1 MFNSLVTRIGLVS
14 AVVLLLFMASILAF
28 LHANRISAELVQS
41 LQDVNQAQA
50 EAGEVRQQLDS
61 VNRQMLAMEALA
73 DPDNEVW
80 ISESESESLQS
91 SLDNL
96 EAGAG
101 RIQEV
106 LDVHEV
112 NERPDAPL
120 ELLLQAWRDQV
131 RWLSGPVESEI
142 DIDNDEEAA
151 REQALFEGGMD
162 VVGENTQVWLEQARD
177 QVREQS
183 MQLQLVAASLNESLD
198 EVVAR
203 SSRLIQG
210 VFVVSLLIV
219 IGAGYPLVRHIRRSL
234 KALTKGSVQWSAGKT
249 EYRVP
254 ELGRDEFGELGLHFN
269 RMAAQIEE
277 VMAELE
283 LARARAD
290 HANQSKSEFLANMSH
305 ELRTPMNAIIGYSEM
320 VLEEAEDDP
329 EARAEEFKADIGKIL
344 AAGKHL
350 LALINDILD
359 ISKIEAGKMTLY
371 VEPVDVVELIEE
383 SMTTV
388 RPLIEKN
395 DNRLEFQH
403 DLEGFRI
410 ESDQT
415 KLRQILLNLLS
426 NAAKF
431 THEGRI
437 TIAAECRRADDRDL
451 LDLTVT
457 DTGIGMNEEQQAR
470 VFEAFTQADSSTT
483 REFGG
488 TGLGLTI
495 CKRFAELM
503 EGDLVVSSA
512 PGEGTSFTLS
522 VPVRSQTDADDEQD
536 TPQSDGQAD
545 MPVDSRGRVLVID
558 DDPAARDIAGR
569 ILRGDGY
576 EVLVAESGQRGLE
589 LARQSRP
596 DLIVLDVMM
605 PGLDG
610 WQVLESLKK
619 DSALATIPV
628 IMQSMLD
635 ERQTGLDKG
644 ADEYLTKPVD
654 RRKLTDAIRCLLPEA
669 EAGRVLLIAGDSDSR
684 EQADELVGDIEAE
697 IVQTA
702 DLDEAKAMI
711 GRQPFSMVMIGQHP
725 GTDEVARFM
734 LDIQRAAETRAI
746 PMLLLKPDGVE
757 DNHIDQLRSYLSQQS
772 RD

>member
-1 MFNSLVTRIGLVS
+1 MFNSLITRIGLVS

-50 EAGEVRQQLDS
+50 EAGELRQQIDS
-61 VNRQMLAMEALA
+61 VNRQLLAMEALA
-73 DPDNEVW
+73 DPDNEIW
-80 ISESESESLQS
+80 ISESESESLQA
-91 SLDNL
+91 SLDNI

-101 RIQEV
+101 RIREV
-106 LDVHEV
+106 LAAHEV
-112 NERPDAPL
+112 DERSSSPI
-120 ELLLQAWRDQV
+120 ELLLQAWREQV
-131 RWLSGPVESEI
+131 RWLSGAVEP
-142 DIDNDEEAA
+142 DIDGVDEERLGPQAVGADRDVAA
-151 REQALFEGGMD
+151 RE
-162 VVGENTQVWLEQARD
+162 NRHPRLEQARE
-177 QVREQS
+177 QVGEQV
-183 MQLQLVAASLNESLD
+183 MQLRRVAGSLNESLD

-210 VFVVSLLIV
+210 VFMVSLLIV

-234 KALTKGSVQWSAGKT
+234 GALTEGSVKWRDGQT

-254 ELGRDEFGELGLHFN
+254 ELGRDEFGELGQHFN

-277 VMAELE
+277 GMAELE
-283 LARARAD
+283 LARTRAD

-320 VLEEAEDDP
+320 VLEEAQDDP

-371 VEPVDVVELIEE
+371 VEPIDVVELIEE
-383 SMTTV
+383 TMTTV
-388 RPLIEKN
+388 RPLIEQN
-395 DNRLEFQH
+395 DNRLTFRH
-403 DLEGFRI
+403 DLDDVRI

-431 THEGRI
+431 TQEGQI
-437 TIAAECRRADDRDL
+437 TISAECRREEGREV

-503 EGDLVVSSA
+503 DGDLVVASA

-522 VPVRSQTDADDEQD
+522 VPVRPELETEDAQDSPPSDAQTEA
-536 TPQSDGQAD
+536 
-545 MPVDSRGRVLVID
+545 PVDSRGRVLVID

-576 EVLVAESGQRGLE
+576 QVLVAESGQRGLE
-589 LARQSRP
+589 LARQARP
-596 DLIVLDVMM
+596 DLIVLDIMM

-610 WQVLESLKK
+610 WQVLEELKR
-619 DSALATIPV
+619 DPDLSGIPV

-635 ERQTGLDKG
+635 ERQAGLDKG
-644 ADEYLTKPVD
+644 ADDYLTKPVD
-654 RRKLTDAIRCLLPEA
+654 RRKLTEAIRCLLPES
-669 EAGRVLLIAGDSDSR
+669 EAGRVLLIAGDAGSR
-684 EQADELVGDIEAE
+684 DQAAELIGDIDVE
-697 IVQTA
+697 IIQTA
-702 DLDEAKAMI
+702 DIDEAKSMFA
-711 GRQPFSMVMIGQHP
+711 RQSFSLVMIGQHP
-725 GTDEVARFM
+725 GTDEVSRFM
-734 LDIQRAAETRAI
+734 LDIQGTAETRAI

-757 DNHIDQLRSYLSQQS
+757 ENRIDQLRSYLSEQS
-772 RD
+772 RE